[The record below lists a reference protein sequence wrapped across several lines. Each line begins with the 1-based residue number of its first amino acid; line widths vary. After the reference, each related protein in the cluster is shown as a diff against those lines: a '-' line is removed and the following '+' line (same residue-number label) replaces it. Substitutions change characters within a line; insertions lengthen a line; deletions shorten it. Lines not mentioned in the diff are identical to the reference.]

1 MLDTHN
7 QTIHTGQTVRIF
19 GQEGKVCHIH
29 GALGI
34 VIPEGINWNHFI
46 DRIKVETGTDNRPY
60 FCMNDNFISFW
71 EIAWNYNLE
80 TDCFPMV
87 EILNTNKE
95 NNTSIDC
102 S

>member
-7 QTIHTGQTVRIF
+7 QTLYEGQTVNIF
-19 GQEGKVCHIH
+19 GQEGTVRCIH

-34 VIPEGINWNHFI
+34 VIPKGINWEHFI
-46 DRIKVETGTDNRPY
+46 DRIKIETGTDNRPY

-71 EIAWNYNLE
+71 EIAWNYNLD

-87 EILNTNKE
+87 EILETRKKE
-95 NNTSIDC
+95 NENWNN
-102 S
+102 